1 MTRRLVRYRP
11 PGQTPFGR
19 PLTDQELERFTAV
32 FRQCHGRKY
41 QLPFVN
47 VARWF
52 PALDGVWT
60 LFYHLDHALLEH
72 AEWLRRYATVRVIK
86 VVK

>member
-1 MTRRLVRYRP
+1 
-11 PGQTPFGR
+11 
-19 PLTDQELERFTAV
+19 
-32 FRQCHGRKY
+32 
-41 QLPFVN
+41 
-47 VARWF
+47 VA
-52 PALDGVWT
+52 P

>member
-1 MTRRLVRYRP
+1 M
-11 PGQTPFGR
+11 
-19 PLTDQELERFTAV
+19 
-32 FRQCHGRKY
+32 
-41 QLPFVN
+41 
-47 VARWF
+47 
-52 PALDGVWT
+52 